1 MKYCSVELLYASQG
15 IFGNYIKLVA
25 SDTPSPLK
33 YGIIIGDIREVL
45 FRPFRAREGCAAE
58 SAWEQRRNGTNR
70 R

>member
-45 FRPFRAREGCAAE
+45 FRPFRAREMC
-58 SAWEQRRNGTNR
+58 R
-70 R
+70 